1 MIALRP
7 AEERG
12 HAHHGWL
19 DPRFTFLFVDSV
31 RCKRTKNWLN
41 SIPI

>member
-1 MIALRP
+1 MIVICP

-12 HAHHGWL
+12 RAHHGWL
-19 DPRFTFLFVDSV
+19 DPRFTFSFADSV
-31 RCKRTKNWLN
+31 RRKRTKNWLN